1 VNYDYLLIIMKDYD
15 NVILWLDYYNKGL
28 SRTKGRRISKSL
40 AIYDPSISEL
50 KEAAISLGY
59 DIPPDQLNDTARFPR
74 RPHVKS
80 GYVMISKNN
89 LMKNKILKN
98 IAEKMIQNRSK
109 QKNK

>member
-1 VNYDYLLIIMKDYD
+1 MKDYD
-15 NVILWLDYYNKGL
+15 NVILWLDYYNKGI
-28 SRTKGRRISKSL
+28 SRAKGRKVSKSL

-59 DIPPDQLNDTARFPR
+59 EITPDQLNDAARFPR
-74 RPHVKS
+74 RPHIKS
-80 GYVMISKNN
+80 GYIMISKDS
-89 LMKNKILKN
+89 LMKNKVIKT

>member
-1 VNYDYLLIIMKDYD
+1 MKDYD
-15 NVILWLDYYNKGL
+15 NVILWLDYYNKGI
-28 SRTKGRRISKSL
+28 SRAKGRKVSKSL

-59 DIPPDQLNDTARFPR
+59 QISQDQLNDTARFPR
-74 RPHVKS
+74 RPHIKS
-80 GYVMISKNN
+80 GYIMISKNS
-89 LMKNKILKN
+89 LMKNKIIKA